1 MLPVCSPDALIQS
14 SEFGHQFCGSFV
26 LVAAQVVHGLYGLWG
41 GLQLIFID
49 VDTFVLGVEHTQE
62 FAAVVKVIRLD

>member
-1 MLPVCSPDALIQS
+1 MLPVCSPDALIQG
-14 SEFGHQFCGSFV
+14 SEFSHQFCGSFV

-49 VDTFVLGVEHTQE
+49 VDALVLGVEQKRE
-62 FAAVVKVIRLD
+62 SAAVVKIIRLD